1 MPRSPDACS
10 RLLEEF
16 RAYLETLTFIQ
27 IDPRLRSKFSMSDLV
42 QNTLLEA
49 WPQVEQLEALD
60 PAARK
65 RRLRTMLMNNLLD
78 EIDRW
83 RTRGRDVRRERSLEE
98 AAEDSSCR
106 LKLWLAVEGS
116 SPSEHL
122 MRDEQGLRLL
132 EALAKLDPRQR
143 EALILQKYHGWTLA
157 QIAEHLRCTIG
168 AVAGL
173 HAHGLKKL
181 RKHLTEL
188 GEMGEPD
195 ELGMNDV

>member
-1 MPRSPDACS
+1 M
-10 RLLEEF
+10 EEF

-49 WPQVEQLEALD
+49 WPQVEQLDALD

-65 RRLRTMLMNNLLD
+65 RKLRTMLMNNLLD

-83 RTRGRDVRRERSLEE
+83 RTQGRDVRRERSLEA
-98 AAEDSSCR
+98 AAEESSCR

-116 SPSEHL
+116 SPSEQL

-157 QIAEHLRCTIG
+157 QIAEHLDCTIG
-168 AVAGL
+168 VVAGL
-173 HAHGLKKL
+173 HARGLQKL
-181 RKHLTEL
+181 REHLTEL
-188 GEMGEPD
+188 GDLD
-195 ELGMNDV
+195 ELADRG